1 MAQATDILIIG
12 GAVIGSSIAWWLSRE
27 AGLKITVIERDPT
40 YQQASTALSAAS
52 IRLQFSNPLNIAI
65 SRFGADFIRDF
76 SSLFPGA
83 ESAHDLAFKE
93 NGYLFLAGNKE
104 QADILRRNHVTQLA
118 QGAETV
124 LLTPDE
130 VKARY
135 PFLNCDDIVL
145 AALGRRHEGWFDNM
159 GLLSGLKKLARRNG
173 VEYLQGEV
181 VDLVM
186 EGRRIRRAV
195 LRDGRALDAGI
206 FINAAGPRGGQ
217 VAAMAGVE
225 IPVAPRKRTTFVFQT
240 PEPPPSDAP
249 LVSDF
254 QGVYFRPEGGF
265 WMGAV
270 QPEQDQDAA
279 IDEFDPDYAQFEQM
293 LWPRLAQRAQI
304 FEAIRMKRAWA
315 GHYAFNR
322 FDQNAIIGCHPQ
334 VDNLILAN
342 GFSGHGLQ
350 QAPAIGRGIAELVV
364 HGHYT
369 SLDLS
374 PLGIERI
381 IEGRPYLEE
390 NII

>member
-1 MAQATDILIIG
+1 MAKTTDILIIG
-12 GAVIGSSIAWWLSRE
+12 GAVIGSSVAWWLSRE

-52 IRLQFSNPLNIAI
+52 IRLQFSNPLNVAI

-76 SSLFPGA
+76 SSLFPEA
-83 ESAHDLAFKE
+83 DSAHDLAFKE

-104 QADILRRNHVTQLA
+104 QADILRRNHATQLA

-124 LLTPDE
+124 LLAPDE

-195 LRDGRALDAGI
+195 LRDGRVLDAGI

-240 PEPPPSDAP
+240 PERPSPDAP

-254 QGVYFRPEGGF
+254 QGVYFRPEGEF

-270 QPEQDQDAA
+270 QPEQDQDTAF
-279 IDEFDPDYAQFEQM
+279 DDFDPDYAQFEQM

-322 FDQNAIIGCHPQ
+322 FDQNAIIGRHPQ
-334 VDNLILAN
+334 VDNMILAN

-374 PLGIERI
+374 PLGTERI
-381 IEGRPYLEE
+381 IEGQPYLEE
-390 NII
+390 NVI